1 MYVPTKIF
9 FTKGVGR
16 HKEYLQSFE
25 LALRNAGVE
34 ICNLVTVSSIYPVG
48 CKKISKEDGIK
59 ELSPGQITFAVMARN
74 STNEPNRLIAAS
86 IGAALPADPS
96 QYGYLS
102 EHHPFGETE
111 KVAGEYAEDLAA
123 TMLATTLGVEFNPD
137 TDWSER
143 ENQYKMS
150 GKIVRSFNITQ
161 SAEGDKNGLW
171 TTVLAIGVLLP

>member
-1 MYVPTKIF
+1 MYVPSKIF

-16 HKEYLQSFE
+16 HKEYLTSFE
-25 LALRNAGVE
+25 LALRSAGVE

-48 CKKISKEDGIK
+48 CKKISKEDGLK

-86 IGAALPADPS
+86 IGAALPADPT

-143 ENQYKMS
+143 ENIYKMS

-171 TTVLAIGVLLP
+171 TTVLAVGVLLP